1 MNITFLIANPQV
13 DFISTLEPLLFG
25 TYIGEFFR
33 FIAVWICDLLEITEI
48 YLGVIMTDISWG
60 YSWIYSD
67 IFHISSIIDLIR
79 YFIEEDTNKYEKQQY
94 LKSEI

>member
-48 YLGVIMTDISWG
+48 YLVLDLLG
-60 YSWIYSD
+60 IYSD